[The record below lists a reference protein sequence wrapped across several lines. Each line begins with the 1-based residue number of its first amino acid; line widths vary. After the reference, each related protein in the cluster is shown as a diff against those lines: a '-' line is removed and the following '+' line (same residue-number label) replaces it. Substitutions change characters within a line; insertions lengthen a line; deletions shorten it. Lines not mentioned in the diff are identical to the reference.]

1 MGFLDQLNETVKTLN
16 EQSNNFNNDEVDS
29 PYKHLKHPELQFNK
43 DNAGFMVRV
52 LPPVNPE
59 NFFAVS
65 AKDIWLNV
73 TNSKGT
79 EIKVNAVLPYAPKT
93 GESVLTENLAT
104 WAQQKRVPNLYN
116 KEGKP
121 SKKFYINVV
130 QVAPDQQGSMV
141 MERDQQGNPVVRI
154 MKIPVSAYQALI
166 TKISDPMYRP
176 ENAGEY
182 GIIGIENAFPI
193 RITKPAPGGM
203 AYTVDVFEKN
213 LGALPQGWE
222 GLAEDLEYQATPTEV
237 YNPGLIQ
244 HVMDV
249 VNGVEGQSNNNPGGQ
264 QQQQQQNNYNQ
275 PQQNFNQPNTNQQAG
290 NGFNQGGYNQPQQQ
304 QQQQQQNTY
313 NQPQQNFNQQPP
325 AQQNFNQAPSQQSFN
340 QNPLPIQDPRG
351 TQMPQQGFQQ
361 QQPSFNASTSD
372 PYASSL
378 EDNMPTNFNE
388 LPDVVDSA
396 PEVPPMT
403 TQQFEQSRQQQAP
416 AQSQSP
422 QSQSPQTAM
431 NNGSGQVQNVDDVLA
446 QMQNQSR

>member
-1 MGFLDQLNETVKTLN
+1 MGFLDQLNETVKSLN

-93 GESVLTENLAT
+93 GESMLTENLAT

-116 KEGKP
+116 KEAKP
-121 SKKFYINVV
+121 TKKFYINVI
-130 QVAPDQQGSMV
+130 QVAPDQQGNMV
-141 MERDQQGNPVVRI
+141 MERDQQGNPIVRI

-176 ENAGEY
+176 EGAGEY
-182 GIIGIENAFPI
+182 GIIGVQNAYPI

-249 VNGVEGQSNNNPGGQ
+249 VNGVEGQGNNNPGGQ
-264 QQQQQQNNYNQ
+264 QQQQQQQNYNN
-275 PQQNFNQPNTNQQAG
+275 PQQNFSQPQTNQHQG
-290 NGFNQGGYNQPQQQ
+290 GGFNQGGYSQPQQQ

-313 NQPQQNFNQQPP
+313 NQPQQNFTQAPP
-325 AQQNFNQAPSQQSFN
+325 TQQNFNQAPPSQQNFN
-340 QNPLPIQDPRG
+340 QAPPIQEPMG

-361 QQPSFNASTSD
+361 QQPSYNASDAS
-372 PYASSL
+372 PYVDNL
-378 EDNMPTNFNE
+378 EANMPTNFNAI
-388 LPDVVDSA
+388 PDVVDSA
-396 PEVPPMT
+396 PEVPPMS
-403 TQQFEQSRQQQAP
+403 TQEFEQSRQQQAP
-416 AQSQSP
+416 VQNQTQTQA
-422 QSQSPQTAM
+422 PQTAM
-431 NNGSGQVQNVDDVLA
+431 GNGSGQVQNVDDILA
-446 QMQNQSR
+446 QMQNKAR